1 MRRFSAAGPFFI
13 ALALLLGAC
22 GDDDD
27 GGGAGAASTTQP
39 SETTATTGGGAL
51 PGERVEIYPYQ
62 GAKLAVVGVAAGDT
76 LNVRSGPG
84 TDFDV
89 VYDLGPTAMNATATG
104 HNRSVGDAFWSEIS
118 ADGRTGWANTSFLL
132 QPGQVDDITAAMFP
146 TPADRPTA
154 KTMAELAQAV
164 AQRRASEEPPS
175 RIVVVEQPTV
185 GDLGEVTVDVI
196 GLGDDSVG
204 GERLKIFAQPGPGGE
219 SFTVRTVEATTFCSR
234 GVTDDGLCV

>member
-1 MRRFSAAGPFFI
+1 MRRTSAVPVI
-13 ALALLLGAC
+13 ALALLIGAC

-27 GGGAGAASTTQP
+27 GGPGAASTTQ
-39 SETTATTGGGAL
+39 SSATTATSSAATL
-51 PGERVEIYPYQ
+51 PGERVETFPYQ

-84 TDFDV
+84 TEFGV

-104 HNRSVGDAFWSEIS
+104 HNRSVGDGVFWSEIS
-118 ADGRTGWANTSFLL
+118 AEGRTGWARTSFLL
-132 QPGQVDDITAAMFP
+132 QPGQVDDVTAALFP
-146 TPADRPTA
+146 TPAERPTA
-154 KTMAELAQAV
+154 KTMAELGQAV
-164 AQRRASEEPPS
+164 ARRRASDEPPS
-175 RIVVVEQPTV
+175 KIVVVEDPTV

-204 GERLKIFAQPGPGGE
+204 GERLKVFAEPGPRGE

-234 GVTDDGLCV
+234 GVSEDGRCV

>member
-1 MRRFSAAGPFFI
+1 MRFSAAVPVI
-13 ALALLLGAC
+13 ALALLVGAC

-27 GGGAGAASTTQP
+27 GGGPGAASTTQP
-39 SETTATTGGGAL
+39 SATTATSSSAAL
-51 PGERVEIYPYQ
+51 PGERVEIFPYQ
-62 GAKLAVVGVAAGDT
+62 GARLAVVGVAAGDT

-84 TDFDV
+84 TEFDV

-104 HNRSVGDAFWSEIS
+104 HNRSVGDAGFWSEIS
-118 ADGRTGWANTSFLL
+118 ADGRTGWARTSFLL
-132 QPGQVDDITAAMFP
+132 QPGEVNDVTAAMFP

-154 KTMAELAQAV
+154 KTMAELGQAV
-164 AQRRASEEPPS
+164 ARRRASKEPES
-175 RIVVVEQPTV
+175 RIVVVEHPTV

-204 GERLKIFAQPGPGGE
+204 GERLKVFAEPGPRGE